1 MSANSP
7 AALYPGTFD
16 PVTRGHLD
24 LIRRGLDLFGS
35 LQVAVALSKSKD
47 TLFTV
52 DERVAMLKEETADW
66 EGVSVVSFRGLV
78 VDHCRA
84 QSIQVILRGVRTIS
98 DFEYEYQMALT
109 NRALE
114 EKIETV
120 FVMPSEE
127 YSFVSSRLI
136 KEVYASGGDL
146 GRFLTPA
153 VRSALVS
160 ALPVDK

>member
-1 MSANSP
+1 MRK
-7 AALYPGTFD
+7 AASIAIYPGTFD

-35 LQVAVALSKSKD
+35 LQVAVATNDSKKP
-47 TLFTV
+47 LFSTE
-52 DERVAMLKEETADW
+52 ERVQMLQDETADL
-66 EGVSVVSFRGLV
+66 EGVTVLSFRGLV
-78 VDHCRA
+78 VDHCR
-84 QSIQVILRGVRTIS
+84 QHQIPVILRGVRTIS

-114 EKIETV
+114 DQIETV

-136 KEVYASGGDL
+136 KEVYAAGGDL
-146 GRFLTPA
+146 SRFLSPQ
-153 VRSALVS
+153 VRSALVDRL
-160 ALPVDK
+160 AEKK